1 MTNHWC
7 AHLTGTPCIQ
17 ICLADAYE
25 ARRHSME
32 IYKHE
37 MNFRR
42 NMTLILIVVLII
54 FVLFFMWFNA
64 PEHAFFPPE

>member
-1 MTNHWC
+1 
-7 AHLTGTPCIQ
+7 
-17 ICLADAYE
+17 
-25 ARRHSME
+25 ME